1 MTFSRALRE
10 HLDRSRWAHKA
21 GEEVE
26 DTELT
31 DAPIAITSMP
41 VVPPV
46 KKRRPPSRLLR
57 GIAPPS

>member
-1 MTFSRALRE
+1 MQLPKVT
-10 HLDRSRWAHKA
+10 SRWAHKA
-21 GEEVE
+21 GEKTE

-41 VVPPV
+41 VVPP
-46 KKRRPPSRLLR
+46 KPKMRPPSRLLK